1 MRDDILGQ
9 GPGKQDTVVVR
20 ENNERKKNAKKP
32 SFHDHYRS
40 TSNL

>member
-20 ENNERKKNAKKP
+20 ENNER
-32 SFHDHYRS
+32 S

>member
-20 ENNERKKNAKKP
+20 ENNERKKKCKKAIFP
-32 SFHDHYRS
+32 WP
-40 TSNL
+40 L